1 MKALSQR
8 RRHPL
13 AAFALLLMAL
23 LVTGGIYAAASTANE
38 AQAQTTTFTADD
50 VEECSKRFSANCA
63 SCHGKDYNTPI
74 DPSYPKLAGQHRDYL
89 EHSLVAYQR
98 GADGAN
104 GRGNAIMA
112 AQAKPLS
119 RQDIANIAA
128 YLNSLPGTLVLRR

>member
-1 MKALSQR
+1 MKSFAISSFIALSALSLSA
-8 RRHPL
+8 H
-13 AAFALLLMAL
+13 AAGDIAA
-23 LVTGGIYAAASTANE
+23 GKAAA
-38 AQAQTTTFTADD
+38 D
-50 VEECSKRFSANCA
+50 KYNCA

-74 DPSYPKLAGQHRDYL
+74 DPGYPKLAGQHRDYL

-119 RQDIANIAA
+119 RQDISNIAA
-128 YLNSLPGTLVLRR
+128 YLNSLPGSLVLRK

>member
-1 MKALSQR
+1 MKFLTASALLALSSLSLSA
-8 RRHPL
+8 H
-13 AAFALLLMAL
+13 AAGDINA
-23 LVTGGIYAAASTANE
+23 GKAAAE
-38 AQAQTTTFTADD
+38 
-50 VEECSKRFSANCA
+50 KYNCA

-119 RQDIANIAA
+119 RQDIDNIAA
-128 YLNSLPGTLVLRR
+128 YLNSLPGSLVLRR